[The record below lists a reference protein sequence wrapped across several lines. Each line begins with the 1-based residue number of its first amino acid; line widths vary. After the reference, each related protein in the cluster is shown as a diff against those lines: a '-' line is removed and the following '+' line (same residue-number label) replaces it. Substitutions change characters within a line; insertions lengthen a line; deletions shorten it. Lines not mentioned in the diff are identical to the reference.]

1 MLSECFGC
9 LRSRPGCTSGLC
21 PFCWGS
27 LERSCAGKARH
38 GGAPAARA
46 ARSVTVASS
55 PDPDNLRVYECPM
68 CGCWHVGH
76 ADQVR
81 LVELEVLR
89 RVVVNLMTPGRRQ
102 EIARQWQ
109 EQALANA

>member
-1 MLSECFGC
+1 
-9 LRSRPGCTSGLC
+9 
-21 PFCWGS
+21 
-27 LERSCAGKARH
+27 
-38 GGAPAARA
+38 
-46 ARSVTVASS
+46 
-55 PDPDNLRVYECPM
+55 M